1 MLQTM
6 NKRLHNKKGFTLI
19 ELIVVIAIIAILA
32 AVLIPRFT
40 GFTKDANEKAA
51 ISNARNILVA
61 VEAMLT
67 QGDTDIT
74 VDKIEGYTGKAYLAT
89 SKDVPG
95 YLLDGTTVITN
106 AASGEL
112 GDDTFDYIYV
122 KGGVYY
128 RVQITAGKIST
139 TVASQSTEY

>member
-1 MLQTM
+1 MMQTL

-61 VEAMLT
+61 VEAKLT
-67 QGDTDIT
+67 QGDTSIT
-74 VDKIEGYTGKAYLAT
+74 VSEVNTYTGKTYLAT
-89 SKDVPG
+89 TKVAPG
-95 YLLDGTTVITN
+95 YILDGATLVTDAT
-106 AASGEL
+106 GL
-112 GDDTFDYIYV
+112 GDDTFYYVYV

-128 RVQITAGKIST
+128 EVTITAGELST
-139 TVASQSTEY
+139 TVASQSTAY